1 MVVLVTGICP
11 SSTTDELARILS
23 LRHNPAGFLESD
35 HYFLRSVQTSVE
47 GVEMAGCATGPR
59 DMAESIAQG
68 QAAAGLALSR
78 LQPGRELALEA
89 RTAVIDDPRCSGC
102 MVCVSVCPFR
112 ANEVDPE
119 TGRPVTNEVLCKGC
133 GTCVAACP
141 SGAAASRHFSDDQ
154 LVAEM
159 TEVLGGR

>member
-1 MVVLVTGICP
+1 MVVLVTGLAP
-11 SSTTDELARILS
+11 NPATDGLGQLLA
-23 LRHNPAGFLESD
+23 LRKNDAGFLESD
-35 HYFLRSVQTSVE
+35 HHFLRSVQTSVE

-59 DMAESIAQG
+59 NMADSIAQG
-68 QAAAGLALSR
+68 HAAAGLALAR

-89 RTAVIDDPRCSGC
+89 KTAVIDDERCSGC
-102 MVCVSVCPFR
+102 LVCVSVCPFR

-141 SGAAASRHFSDDQ
+141 SGAAASRHFGDD
-154 LVAEM
+154 LLTAEVKG
-159 TEVLGGR
+159 VLGV